1 MITPSKEPRIQNRPK
16 DDSLRECLPERMP
29 REMSNA
35 ELLALLIGPGKARS
49 SCLELACKVLASV
62 KGRLSDLSKKS
73 IWDLMQIPGIGR
85 AKASAIYAFAELSRR
100 RETEAALER
109 IELKDASKVAAFL
122 RPIFRDLDHE
132 EFGVLFLDQANDLI
146 DFEIVSQGGI
156 TSASVDPRLIFKK
169 ALARNAVG
177 IIVAHNHP
185 SGNTMPSPGDK
196 DLTQKLMTGSKY
208 VYIKLL
214 DHIIITEKTYYSFA
228 DEGLL

>member
-1 MITPSKEPRIQNRPK
+1 
-16 DDSLRECLPERMP
+16 
-29 REMSNA
+29 MSNA